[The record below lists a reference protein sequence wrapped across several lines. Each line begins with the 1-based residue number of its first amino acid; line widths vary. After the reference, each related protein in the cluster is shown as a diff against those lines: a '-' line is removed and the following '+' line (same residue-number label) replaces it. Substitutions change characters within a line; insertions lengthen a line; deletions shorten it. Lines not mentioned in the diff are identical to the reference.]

1 MAKQS
6 REAVRN
12 RVEQLVRFYLR
23 VMPIWRTHIQT
34 ARTQTEDEIIA
45 LSGRFASIIADLE
58 SAIDNSSLGGEDEAS
73 IGCTLQDSEE
83 ELRRVINLLEETLG
97 TTSKMVTEIR
107 TLASYTTELENMA
120 KQVGDI
126 ADQTNLLALNA
137 AIEAARAGEQGRGFS
152 VVADEVRRLSQISG
166 KTGKEM
172 REKVNLI
179 SQKMMSALEAAE
191 QTALRDV
198 EAEHQSEEKLKGILK
213 RLDQLLT
220 RMTQS
225 TAILQAQNR
234 DIHREIEGVLVS
246 LQFQD
251 RVSQILCQVEHNL
264 DQLQGQLE
272 GYDKRYQHEAEFL
285 DVDQWLTTMS
295 DTYTTDDQRL
305 NHQRASASARGA
317 AVRAQESTETTF
329 F

>member
-1 MAKQS
+1 
-6 REAVRN
+6 
-12 RVEQLVRFYLR
+12 
-23 VMPIWRTHIQT
+23 
-34 ARTQTEDEIIA
+34 
-45 LSGRFASIIADLE
+45 
-58 SAIDNSSLGGEDEAS
+58 
-73 IGCTLQDSEE
+73 
-83 ELRRVINLLEETLG
+83 
-97 TTSKMVTEIR
+97 MVTEIR